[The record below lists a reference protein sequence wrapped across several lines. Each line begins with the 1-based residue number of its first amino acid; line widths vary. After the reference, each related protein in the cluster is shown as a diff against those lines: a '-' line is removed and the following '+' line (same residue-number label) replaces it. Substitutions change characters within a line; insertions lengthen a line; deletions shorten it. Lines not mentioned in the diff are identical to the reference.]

1 MIERWCC
8 HASGCLW
15 PLENIGVQKATWA
28 AAGGKEACPDVL
40 EGEDQDEDHDKDEED
55 EEENSRGAVE
65 RSGGGSLSMS
75 VGVLMTI
82 TAITTRRREA
92 G

>member
-1 MIERWCC
+1 M
-8 HASGCLW
+8 
-15 PLENIGVQKATWA
+15 ENIGVQKATWA

-55 EEENSRGAVE
+55 EEEEQQRSSGEERRWELEHECRGADDDYGDNDE
-65 RSGGGSLSMS
+65 DEGGR
-75 VGVLMTI
+75 VG
-82 TAITTRRREA
+82 